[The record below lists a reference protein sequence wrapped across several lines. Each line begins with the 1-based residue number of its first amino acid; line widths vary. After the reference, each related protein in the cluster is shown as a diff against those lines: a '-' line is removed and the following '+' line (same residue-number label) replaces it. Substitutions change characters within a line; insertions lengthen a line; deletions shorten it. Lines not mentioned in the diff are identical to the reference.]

1 MWLYGKLRV
10 EMSRRFYGM
19 STHIY
24 QIQISFFFLFFLNYL
39 SVIHKMINSGG
50 CLIDPPGRQ
59 PTLSLDRP
67 PEAEDGG
74 SQLTAPEIHSTSGLD
89 DSCQLDT
96 VNTK

>member
-1 MWLYGKLRV
+1 
-10 EMSRRFYGM
+10 
-19 STHIY
+19 
-24 QIQISFFFLFFLNYL
+24 
-39 SVIHKMINSGG
+39 MINSGG

-89 DSCQLDT
+89 DSSPYTMYIVIPLDIIYF
-96 VNTK
+96 

>member
-1 MWLYGKLRV
+1 
-10 EMSRRFYGM
+10 
-19 STHIY
+19 
-24 QIQISFFFLFFLNYL
+24 
-39 SVIHKMINSGG
+39 MINSGG

-59 PTLSLDRP
+59 TTLSLDRP
-67 PEAEDGG
+67 PETEDGG